1 MRCQTR
7 TRVPK
12 TKFSATAK
20 MACLA
25 RAPRMVIDTSALV
38 AIFLGARTQAVSRA
52 HSSGRDEADFSGEL
66 ETGIVLEARR
76 GEAAGREFD
85 LFVVRAKLEVVP
97 VDAEQVEIARS
108 AWRKYGKGR
117 HAAGLNFG
125 DCFAYALAK
134 FSGQE
139 LLARRRGFSVYR
151 RGTGSVT
158 GDSLRAAAPA

>member
-1 MRCQTR
+1 M
-7 TRVPK
+7 
-12 TKFSATAK
+12 
-20 MACLA
+20 
-25 RAPRMVIDTSALV
+25 
-38 AIFLGARTQAVSRA
+38 AIFLGEPERKLFLEHILQAETKLISA
-52 HSSGRDEADFSGEL
+52 ANSL

-134 FSGQE
+134 FSGQK
-139 LLARRRGFSVYR
+139 LLAKGEDFRFTDVEL
-151 RGTGSVT
+151 V
-158 GDSLRAAAPA
+158 